1 MKLPDAISTESF
13 ALSRRNIYNPFATYI
28 CVTIVG
34 DAQECNYL
42 LRLKQQHLVRI
53 REQRHKLLDEIPRVY
68 YKHQVSKISSA

>member
-1 MKLPDAISTESF
+1 MQSARSHLHYLAETFTIRSQH
-13 ALSRRNIYNPFATYI
+13 I